1 MTQKFAFGKRAF
13 GFCDRCNFRYP
24 LAKLDWQVV
33 NQKPTGIKVC
43 SACNDED
50 HPQLQLGRFPI
61 NDPVALLNPRPDV
74 DPGRG
79 LFGWN
84 PVGNAAIYATGLIG
98 IVNVNI
104 PPPTSIVV
112 WYNNS
117 SQPVY
122 WTNQSGVQVSWVNNE
137 LIGV

>member
-13 GFCDRCNFRYP
+13 GFCDRCNFRFP

-74 DPGRG
+74 DPGRS

-84 PVGNAAIYATGLIG
+84 PVGNAAIYAAGLSG
-98 IVNVNI
+98 AVNVYI
-104 PPPTSIVV
+104 PPPSVV

-117 SQPVY
+117 NTAVY
-122 WTNQSGVQVSWVNNE
+122 WVNNSGSTV
-137 LIGV
+137 LWFNNSGVGG

>member
-1 MTQKFAFGKRAF
+1 MTQRFAFGKRAF

-74 DPGRG
+74 DPGRS

-84 PVGNAAIYATGLIG
+84 PVGNEAIFATGLVG
-98 IVNVNI
+98 IVNINI
-104 PPPTSIVV
+104 PPP
-112 WYNNS
+112 
-117 SQPVY
+117 
-122 WTNQSGVQVSWVNNE
+122 VS
-137 LIGV
+137 

>member
-13 GFCDRCNFRYP
+13 GFCDRCSFRYP
-24 LAKLDWQVV
+24 LAKLNWQVV

-43 SACNDED
+43 PTCNDKD

-61 NDPVALLNPRPDV
+61 NDPVALLNPRPDINT
-74 DPGRG
+74 GKS

-84 PVGNAAIYATGLIG
+84 PVGNPAIFAAGLAG
-98 IVNVNI
+98 VVNVNI
-104 PPPTSIVV
+104 PPPYVV

-117 SQPVY
+117 NAPVY
-122 WTNQSGVQVSWVNNE
+122 WTNQSGVQVAWVNNSFM
-137 LIGV
+137 GM